1 MSPRAGDGAV
11 LLVSEA
17 RGEFAMVEGIRA
29 ELDRV
34 GVESVHVTAHST
46 DVSADELSRAGA
58 IALDRHPA
66 FAEAFG
72 TGAGDLVNAVRDAEG
87 ELDANLR
94 RVWQAD
100 LRSWREGEPDDWMA
114 RLALGYLAA
123 WRQIL
128 AGRGRVGV
136 IWGEDGGH
144 LAKRIVFLLA
154 ERRKIPLSFLYVSP
168 LPGRMLHLDNA
179 LNHFS
184 RDGLAGVAPT
194 IEERAYAER
203 LLADVRG
210 SRVQFATPRDLS
222 FRPRRVIRLGR
233 LLIERYV
240 TRPPGAVAHYPWR
253 FARLYA
259 RQRTVRAAS
268 RVAYRSLGTRP
279 FVFHPIHAGFDAQ
292 ITIRAPQ
299 WWDQLALVEHIAAS
313 LPYGYELAVKEHPFE
328 VGALPPARLLGLLRR
343 HPEIRLLHPTIHAH
357 DALRACSA
365 VTTVN
370 STTGF
375 EALFFGRPLV
385 TFGHS
390 PYRGLGLTYDVESTF
405 DTPAILARALRGE
418 PAPEQEVIR
427 LIAFLHRRS
436 FAAVSLAY
444 DTGGENLRRYAEFFA
459 ARADGR

>member
-1 MSPRAGDGAV
+1 MGAV

-17 RGEFAMVEGIRA
+17 RGEFSMVQGIRA
-29 ELDRV
+29 ELDRL
-34 GVESVHVTAHST
+34 GVRSVHVTAHSS
-46 DVSADELSRAGA
+46 DVSADELVEAGA
-58 IALDRHPA
+58 VALDRHPA

-72 TGAGDLVNAVRDAEG
+72 TAADELAGRVRAGET

-100 LRSWREGEPDDWMA
+100 LRSWREGESDDHMA
-114 RLALGYLAA
+114 RFALGYLAA

-128 AGRGRVGV
+128 ADSGRIDVV
-136 IWGEDGGH
+136 WGEDGGH

-154 ERRKIPLSFLYVSP
+154 ERRGIPLSFLYVSP

-179 LNHFS
+179 LNRFA
-184 RDGLAGVAPT
+184 REELAEVAPT
-194 IEERAYAER
+194 PEERAYAER
-203 LLADVRG
+203 LLEDVRQ

-222 FRPRRVIRLGR
+222 FRTSRFRRLGQMVV
-233 LLIERYV
+233 ERYV
-240 TRPPGAVAHYPWR
+240 TRPPGAASHYPWR
-253 FARLYA
+253 FARQYA
-259 RQRTVRAAS
+259 RQRSMQAVLRAT
-268 RVAYRSLGTRP
+268 YRPLGKRP

-343 HPEIRLLHPTIHAH
+343 RPEIRLLQPTIHAH
-357 DALRACSA
+357 EILRACSA

-385 TFGHS
+385 TFGHG
-390 PYRGLGLTYDVESTF
+390 PYRGLGLTHDIESTF
-405 DTPAILARALRGE
+405 DTAAVLGRAVGGAA
-418 PAPEQEVIR
+418 APEEEVIR

-436 FAAVSLAY
+436 FEAISVSY
-444 DTGGENLRRYAEFFA
+444 DADAENLRRYAEFFA
-459 ARADGR
+459 ARAAERE